1 MLDLESLLQ
10 PLSDDAPSGID
21 LEYDPVFMLLEQAGA
36 GKAEQQFG
44 ETLIAAEPP
53 DWRMVQEHAL
63 ALAGRSRDLRVA
75 VWLARCGARLNGF
88 KAAVEGLQLVQGLLT
103 RYWASVHPQLDA
115 SDGDDPT
122 MRVSALAPL
131 SASMALMAD
140 LRSAAL
146 TQARSGLTVRNVEL
160 GLSLG
165 QAVAARGETVPSE
178 AGVLDGLRAAG
189 ESDATFVASVRAALD
204 AAVGISQTVD
214 RHIASGSGLDLE
226 PLLRLLKAL
235 DQAVRRACGVVD
247 DAAASHA
254 LAEGAEGLN
263 GASPGASSGR
273 GAPGQIASRDDVLR
287 TIDRLCEWIERHE
300 PSNPA
305 PLLLRRAQ
313 RLMSMSFVDIMRDL
327 VPEALDKIEHLTGKD
342 LRSG

>member
-10 PLSDDAPSGID
+10 PLSDDAPSGSD

-53 DWRMVQEHAL
+53 DWRLVHEHAL

-88 KAAVEGLQLVQGLLT
+88 KAGVEGLQLVQGLLT
-103 RYWASVHPQLDA
+103 RHWASVHPQLDA

-131 SASMALMAD
+131 SANVALMAD
-140 LRSAAL
+140 LRSATL
-146 TQARSGLTVRNVEL
+146 TQARSGLTVRSVEL

-165 QAVAARGETVPSE
+165 QAVPAKGETVPSE

-189 ESDATFVASVRAALD
+189 QSDATFVANVRAALD

-214 RHIASGSGLDLE
+214 QHIAGGSGLDLE

-247 DAAASHA
+247 DGAASSA
-254 LAEGAEGLN
+254 DEEAAQGLN
-263 GASPGASSGR
+263 GASSGR
-273 GAPGQIASRDDVLR
+273 GVPGQIASRDDVLR

-313 RLMSMSFVDIMRDL
+313 RLMSMNFVDIMRDL
-327 VPEALDKIEHLTGKD
+327 VPEGLDKIEHIAGKD